1 MTTTTSVPQRMESSF
16 TAMDHRTSGEP
27 EIGEERKEVKKEN
40 KNGGTHTLEGE
51 L

>member
-1 MTTTTSVPQRMESSF
+1 
-16 TAMDHRTSGEP
+16 MDHRISREP
-27 EIGEERKEVKKEN
+27 GTGEERKEVKKEN